1 MVAPDRVR
9 FHVQREDLRLACDE
23 TLDLSVDGT
32 QRAVWVRYAASS
44 SLTCENIGDQP
55 VFAPTGNQTHSESEW
70 FFRNLLA
77 ANKAAN
83 PLLLSSHSLLT
94 AGKHQDDAFHLAQ
107 PKAVTLLH
115 LWPCEETVRFLSAP
129 TPSFII
135 EQDPKTTLAAQLA
148 VSRTTFL
155 LLLKLTLTHL
165 TVSVAA

>member
-1 MVAPDRVR
+1 MKHLISPWKERSV
-9 FHVQREDLRLACDE
+9 
-23 TLDLSVDGT
+23 LSGSDT
-32 QRAVWVRYAASS
+32 HLHHPSR
-44 SLTCENIGDQP
+44 ENIRVQP
-55 VFAPTGNQTHSESEW
+55 VFAPTGNQTHTESEW

-83 PLLLSSHSLLT
+83 PLLLSSHSLST
-94 AGKHQDDAFHLAQ
+94 AGKHQDDAFHLAR

-115 LWPCEETVRFLSAP
+115 LWPCEETVRFVSAP

-135 EQDPKTTLAAQLA
+135 EQDPKTMLAAQLV

-165 TVSVAA
+165 TVSVAARESCEQEAVLQQSEKV